1 MDIVAA
7 MDVKNGGAG
16 VEVVVDGEDE
26 ACAKM
31 SFYLGQGARSL
42 SGMI

>member
-1 MDIVAA
+1 
-7 MDVKNGGAG
+7 
-16 VEVVVDGEDE
+16 VVVDGEDE

-42 SGMI
+42 SGMIWSATLLPLNWAW